1 MYDLE
6 ADTPETMQT
15 IIPVAKLAD
24 HIHLFGFMRD
34 SVSQMRLEEEQANI
48 IAALTQAHK
57 NLDLA
62 VDKAY
67 RKEKFADEAERV
79 AFLIGRYG
87 EMA

>member
-6 ADTPETMQT
+6 ADTPEMMQT
-15 IIPVAKLAD
+15 IIQVCRLAD

-34 SVSQMRLEEEQANI
+34 SVSQMRLEEQANI

-67 RKEKFADEAERV
+67 RKEKFKDEAERV
-79 AFLIGRYG
+79 AFLFERYG

>member
-1 MYDLE
+1 
-6 ADTPETMQT
+6 
-15 IIPVAKLAD
+15 
-24 HIHLFGFMRD
+24 
-34 SVSQMRLEEEQANI
+34 MRLEEQANI

-67 RKEKFADEAERV
+67 RKEKFKDEAERV
-79 AFLIGRYG
+79 AFLFERYG